1 MKQDYDNGKYTVI
14 FDCETGELRALR
26 NGTVWKDLSGD
37 KLTYC
42 MLMDHKRALEHN
54 HEMLK
59 VLLKVQEDVN
69 WMTNSNKLLNRFVFN
84 YVDETIA
91 KIEDAKTT

>member
-1 MKQDYDNGKYTVI
+1 MKQDYAGGKYTVI
-14 FDCETGELRALR
+14 FDCETSELRALR
-26 NGTVWKDLSGD
+26 NGDAWKDLTGD

-42 MLMDHKRALEHN
+42 MLMEHKLALEQN
-54 HEMLK
+54 YEMLK
-59 VLLKVQEDVN
+59 VLLKVQEDLN

>member
-14 FDCETGELRALR
+14 FDRETGELRALR
-26 NGTVWKDLSGD
+26 NGTAWKDLSGD

-42 MLMDHKRALEHN
+42 MLMEHKRALEQN

-69 WMTNSNKLLNRFVFN
+69 WMTNSNKCMQATAVLDAAVSALKL
-84 YVDETIA
+84 ETM
-91 KIEDAKTT
+91 

>member
-1 MKQDYDNGKYTVI
+1 MKQDYAGGKYTVI
-14 FDCETGELRALR
+14 FDRETSELRALR
-26 NGTVWKDLSGD
+26 NGDAWKDLTGD

-42 MLMDHKRALEHN
+42 MLMEHKLALEQN
-54 HEMLK
+54 YEMLK
-59 VLLKVQEDVN
+59 VLLKVQEDLN

-91 KIEDAKTT
+91 KIEGAKMT